1 MKIRHFALAIG
12 LLAAAIPVHAET
24 NRELEALA
32 AETGLTERELR
43 MALGA
48 RSAFAEYR
56 TSHDRVLRKIQRALE
71 ERRAANTANEI
82 AKRQ

>member
-1 MKIRHFALAIG
+1 MKMHHFALALG
-12 LLAAAIPVHAET
+12 LLAGVPAHAET

-32 AETGLTERELR
+32 AETGLSERELR
-43 MALGA
+43 MALGT

-56 TSHDRVLRKIQRALE
+56 TSHDRVLRKLEQALQ
-71 ERRAANTANEI
+71 ERRAAMAANEI

>member
-12 LLAAAIPVHAET
+12 LLAAIPAQAEG

-32 AETGLTERELR
+32 AETGLSERELR

-56 TSHDRVLRKIQRALE
+56 TSHDRVLDKVERALA
-71 ERRAANTANEI
+71 ERRAAETADGI